1 MDDSDISGMTFEQAM
16 AALEQVVNQLERGE
30 VALDQSVRLS
40 ERGAKLKER
49 CAMLLKEAEERVE
62 KILLGEGGVPAG
74 TVAVEG
80 L

>member
-1 MDDSDISGMTFEQAM
+1 MTDDDISKMTFEQAM

-30 VALDQSVRLS
+30 VALDQSIALS

-49 CAMLLKEAEERVE
+49 CAKLLKEAEERVE
-62 KILLGEGGVPAG
+62 KIMLGEGGQPVG
-74 TVAVEG
+74 TQAVEG